1 MPDEQDAQA
10 VHPAAEVEGPRHE
23 RMALIQ
29 ERIVLESVGM
39 NISGQVATAMVRLR
53 ERGRAVS
60 GRAVGRNVEPQR
72 LALLGDAAA
81 RALTELLPLGYGVLV
96 AGVQPVGT
104 EAGEAVVA
112 AVTLLTPEGE
122 ATLLG
127 VARAEG
133 GVAEG
138 AVRALLDAVNR
149 RLGFLFADAQTM
161 HAN

>member
-1 MPDEQDAQA
+1 MPYEQETHAG
-10 VHPAAEVEGPRHE
+10 PATTAMEGLRHE
-23 RMALIQ
+23 QVALVQ
-29 ERIVLESVGM
+29 ERIVLESVGL

-53 ERGRAVS
+53 ERGRTVA

-72 LALLGDAAA
+72 LGLLGDAAT
-81 RALTELLPLGYGVLV
+81 RVLTELLPLGYGVLV
-96 AGVQPVGT
+96 ADVRAVAT

-138 AVRALLDAVNR
+138 TVRAVLDAVNR
-149 RLGFLFADAQTM
+149 RLGFVFADTPGM